1 MSIGSQ
7 AFRTVV
13 QALRSRTSV
22 LVNPRKEIVDVF
34 GEKLSQEVCCGSLRC
49 WLVVL
54 WALPVLSLT
63 FFVSIVCL
71 MTFFCVQI
79 SQIKLVLPGSF
90 NPLHKGHIGVLEEAA
105 ALQRLPR
112 DTSIEDGLAVFEI
125 SMHNAD
131 KGVIDEEELR
141 LRLRGFYDIGASV
154 VITAEHPTFVSKA
167 KVRQISTVLTA
178 SCVVRDFPVHPDAS
192 SFCFV
197 YYCHFFFKLL
207 PGRSFVVGYDTA
219 VRIVNPQY
227 YEGQDPQHMVAAL
240 QDIYN
245 SGGFVRQLGF
255 FMQWVTLAGPM
266 NDQSSLVPN

>member
-34 GEKLSQEVCCGSLRC
+34 GEKLSQE
-49 WLVVL
+49 
-54 WALPVLSLT
+54 
-63 FFVSIVCL
+63 
-71 MTFFCVQI
+71 I

-167 KVRQISTVLTA
+167 K
-178 SCVVRDFPVHPDAS
+178 
-192 SFCFV
+192 
-197 YYCHFFFKLL
+197 LL

-245 SGGFVRQLGF
+245 SGGRFLVGGRLCGSTYRCLTDDVLPLVEGLPQDLF
-255 FMQWVTLAGPM
+255 IPIPDFRV
-266 NDQSSLVPN
+266 DISSTELRAQKAIAKASASTTPPSATVATNA